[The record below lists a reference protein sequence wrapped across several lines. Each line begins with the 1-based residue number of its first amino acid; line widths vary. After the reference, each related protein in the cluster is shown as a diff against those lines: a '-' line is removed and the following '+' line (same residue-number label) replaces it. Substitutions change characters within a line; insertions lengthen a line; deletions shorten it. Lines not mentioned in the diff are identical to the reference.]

1 MKRLFVSKYQER
13 AKELYEFHLTHNISP
28 TVWLS
33 ARQIEKYKGGCGL
46 NARVKREGGLFSEL
60 KPIYFEYVDSKTR
73 STSCNTPEQW
83 TCKFDDWLFNE
94 YEFTNQELDELRSNK
109 DGQGGCKTPEKVTN
123 G

>member
-28 TVWLS
+28 TIWLS

-46 NARVKREGGLFSEL
+46 IARVKRDGGLFSEL
-60 KPIYFEYVDSKTR
+60 KPIYFEYVESKTR

>member
-1 MKRLFVSKYQER
+1 MKRLLVSKYQER

-46 NARVKREGGLFSEL
+46 IARVKRDGGLFSEL
-60 KPIYFEYVDSKTR
+60 KPIYFEYVHSKTR
-73 STSCNTPEQW
+73 STSCNTIEQW

-94 YEFTNQELDELRSNK
+94 YEFTNQELDELRSDKNR
-109 DGQGGCKTPEKVTN
+109 QGGCKTSEKVTN

>member
-46 NARVKREGGLFSEL
+46 IARVKRDGGLFSEL
-60 KPIYFEYVDSKTR
+60 KPIYFEYVHSKTR
-73 STSCNTPEQW
+73 STSCNTLEQW

-94 YEFTNQELDELRSNK
+94 YEFTNEEIDELRPNK
-109 DGQGGCKTPEKVTN
+109 DGQGGCSPSKEATHR
-123 G
+123 